1 MAASGDEIDRQV
13 TGLLLCCHQLLTPIV
28 DTDYLVMGAGA
39 VSMAFVDTL
48 LDESPNAHVVIVD

>member
-1 MAASGDEIDRQV
+1 V
-13 TGLLLCCHQLLTPIV
+13 LPPIV

-39 VSMAFVDTL
+39 VLMAFVDTL

>member
-1 MAASGDEIDRQV
+1 V